1 MDEIIPFIP
10 VLDFI
15 SKNPLVE
22 KVIWDSNL
30 NRDHRIQGNIKEED
44 PNLTSIQYNI
54 KEEED
59 PAIENKDNI
68 KEEGEEEEDP
78 AIENM
83 DNIKEEEEGPAI
95 ENTGT
100 CDWVADGFV

>member
-10 VLDFI
+10 VLDCI

-30 NRDHRIQGNIKEED
+30 NRNPRIQGNVKEEED
-44 PNLTSIQYNI
+44 PNLTSMQDNI

-59 PAIENKDNI
+59 PAIENKHNI
-68 KEEGEEEEDP
+68 KEEGDMALAGL
-78 AIENM
+78 AILTNL
-83 DNIKEEEEGPAI
+83 
-95 ENTGT
+95 T
-100 CDWVADGFV
+100 CWHQPLGNSSK

>member
-1 MDEIIPFIP
+1 M
-10 VLDFI
+10 
-15 SKNPLVE
+15 
-22 KVIWDSNL
+22 
-30 NRDHRIQGNIKEED
+30 Q
-44 PNLTSIQYNI
+44 
-54 KEEED
+54 
-59 PAIENKDNI
+59 DNI